1 MCIRLL
7 PGNREV
13 STSPWAAAPRA
24 ARGRSEAEA
33 RDERCGEVGPTR
45 RTKEVGE
52 QCGWCCGGADGGK
65 GGTKGNA
72 DLQSTVR
79 TQSRRAVSQ
88 AQDCI
93 REAVTS
99 NSKEKLTALLHHVS
113 VDCLHAAFFALKKHF
128 DQTKPRT

>member
-1 MCIRLL
+1 MKDAEKSDPLVGPRKLANNAA
-7 PGNREV
+7 G
-13 STSPWAAAPRA
+13 AAAEPTE
-24 ARGRSEAEA
+24 GR
-33 RDERCGEVGPTR
+33 
-45 RTKEVGE
+45 
-52 QCGWCCGGADGGK
+52 

-99 NSKEKLTALLHHVS
+99 NRKEKLTALLHHVS